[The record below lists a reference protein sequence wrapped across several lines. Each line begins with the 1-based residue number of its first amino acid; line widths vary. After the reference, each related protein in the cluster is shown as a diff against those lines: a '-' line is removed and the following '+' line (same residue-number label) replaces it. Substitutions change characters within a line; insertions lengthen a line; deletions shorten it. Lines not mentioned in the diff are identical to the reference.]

1 MRIVAG
7 RWRGRRIEAPPGSDV
22 RPTLDR
28 VREAWMSILQLD
40 IPNARVLD
48 LFAGSG
54 ALGLECLS
62 RGAKS
67 VDFVEKDL
75 KTLRTLTSNVEL
87 LGATETTSLHRTDA
101 LRYAK
106 GLAEGAFDIALADP
120 PYGGGIAASLAEVWL
135 TKPFSSILSIEHDSR
150 TPLPGGSDT
159 RRYGTSAITFYRAG
173 E

>member
-1 MRIVAG
+1 
-7 RWRGRRIEAPPGSDV
+7 
-22 RPTLDR
+22 
-28 VREAWMSILQLD
+28 MSILQLD
-40 IPNARVLD
+40 IPNARVVD

-67 VDFVEKDL
+67 VNFIEKDP
-75 KTLRTLTSNVEL
+75 KTIKTLTSNIDL
-87 LGATETTSLHRTDA
+87 LGASETSSIHRMDA
-101 LRYAK
+101 LRYAE

-120 PYGGGIAASLAEVWL
+120 PYAGDTAASLAEVWL
-135 TKPFSSILSIEHDSR
+135 ARPFSSILSIEHDSR